1 MMFYLCIIQRFWS
14 LLTICPCELGIRDTK
29 ESCSS
34 TSYLYFYVYIHN
46 EKLVPRFYDNR
57 NDLNLAIVNFPFWVA
72 PVYRVSPL
80 C

>member
-14 LLTICPCELGIRDTK
+14 LLTICPYELEIRDTK
-29 ESCSS
+29 VSGSS

-57 NDLNLAIVNFPFWVA
+57 NDFKF
-72 PVYRVSPL
+72 SHS
-80 C
+80 